1 MAAQHSFSDSFAI
14 HASRLGPA
22 GLSPKAPGTV
32 GSAVAIFVAP
42 FIFMPLPIWLRLAVV
57 VAIFFWGSMII
68 TRAEKLLGLK
78 DPGEIVLDELVGQWL
93 TVLPFA
99 SLSVG
104 WMFLAFVLFRV
115 FDIAKP
121 YPVRDSEKWLP
132 EGWGVMIDDV
142 MAGLYAM
149 VCLGVLH
156 WIFG

>member
-1 MAAQHSFSDSFAI
+1 MAAQRSFSDSFAI

-32 GSAVAIFVAP
+32 GSAVAIILAP
-42 FIFMPLPIWLRLAVV
+42 LIFMPLPIWLRLAVLV
-57 VAIFFWGSMII
+57 VVFFGGSILI
-68 TRAEKLLGLK
+68 SRAETLLGLK

-99 SLSVG
+99 SLSFE
-104 WMFLAFVLFRV
+104 WMALAFILFRV

-121 YPVRDSEKWLP
+121 YPVKDSEKWLP
-132 EGWGVMIDDV
+132 GGWGVMVDDV

-149 VCLGVLH
+149 VSLGILH
-156 WIFG
+156 WIFA